1 MAGQPLCKLLCN
13 SIMNREIK
21 EKRALRILYVLA
33 GYIALQLTWWGYL
46 LVQLNTEVHKLRD
59 TGEGDASHLVLRNK
73 VLMVIGEGTV
83 FLILLALGFRYIKR
97 TVSRQLELARM
108 EQTFLLSVTHEL
120 KTPIAAVKLNLETM
134 KARSLTAEQSS
145 QMVDLALAETKRLQ
159 SLTDNILLATR
170 LDQRMGSVM
179 RQHVNF
185 SELVN
190 AEAQRYRSISGAEI
204 AAEIGNGIFIEG
216 DEQML
221 AALVINLIDNA
232 VKYSQDGVTVK
243 LFTSGNFIVLEV
255 ADNGP
260 GIPEEERHQIFDKF
274 YRGGHELSRKTKG
287 TGLGLYIVR
296 NVTRLHHGDV
306 SVSPNQP
313 KGSIFAVRIPLK
325 QFK

>member
-1 MAGQPLCKLLCN
+1 VRCVFHT
-13 SIMNREIK
+13 IMKREIK
-21 EKRALRILYVLA
+21 EKRTLRILYVLA

-46 LVQLNTEVHKLRD
+46 LVQLNTQNHDLRS
-59 TGEGDASHLVLRNK
+59 TMLNDASQSDLRNK

-83 FLILLALGFRYIKR
+83 FFILLALGFRYIKR

-134 KARSLTAEQSS
+134 KSRSLTSDQSA

-170 LDQRMGSVM
+170 LDQRTGSLLL
-179 RQHVNF
+179 QHINVSALV
-185 SELVN
+185 SEELRRYKSIYG
-190 AEAQRYRSISGAEI
+190 AQIDAEI
-204 AAEIGNGIFIEG
+204 QAGVFLEG

-232 VKYSQDGVTVK
+232 VKYSQEKVAVK
-243 LFTSGNFIVLEV
+243 LFSTENAVVFEV
-255 ADNGP
+255 TDHGP
-260 GIPEEERHQIFDKF
+260 GIPVEDSQQIFEKF

-296 NVTRLHHGDV
+296 NVARLHQGDV
-306 SVSPNQP
+306 SVSPNHP
-313 KGSIFAVRIPLK
+313 KGSIFAARIPLK
-325 QFK
+325 QIK